1 VRLNRVLDSLRRF
14 QTAQAD
20 AARRACDALGVPE
33 AGLDALREL
42 LADGREDGLGMKDLS
57 AAVGISP
64 AVATGVVDRLEA
76 RGWAERRIDPAD
88 RRALIV
94 VGTVPADS
102 PVRAVIR
109 DLDEPLRRVANALPE
124 RDAQVVRL
132 LAGAMEDALDGFRP
146 VAVAAG

>member
-1 VRLNRVLDSLRRF
+1 VNRVLDSLRRF

>member
-1 VRLNRVLDSLRRF
+1 MNRVLDSLRRF

>member
-1 VRLNRVLDSLRRF
+1 MNRVLDSLRRF

-132 LAGAMEDALDGFRP
+132 LAGAIEDALDRFRP